1 MRFPGERYYEFDL
14 SSKFYNELL
23 GEMEEAQTV
32 TFNAYGKTQADHTSR
47 VAATVPVTKAMQ
59 TAVANGYA
67 HNGTFTAVEVSR
79 GMVYGINHQGT
90 AFDDA
95 SALSTV
101 MPFRT
106 YMSVT
111 TDGAMARAAYSH
123 LINISELKGG
133 AISPDAMDDEDNAQN
148 DGIIVRPIGGHR
160 VSVESEVSS
169 RMNVTTAVGQLYRI
183 LDIQPG
189 IATYSGFQPGLYI
202 FGKTKVMVK

>member
-1 MRFPGERYYEFDL
+1 
-14 SSKFYNELL
+14 
-23 GEMEEAQTV
+23 
-32 TFNAYGKTQADHTSR
+32 
-47 VAATVPVTKAMQ
+47 
-59 TAVANGYA
+59 
-67 HNGTFTAVEVSR
+67 
-79 GMVYGINHQGT
+79 
-90 AFDDA
+90 
-95 SALSTV
+95 

-111 TDGAMARAAYSH
+111 TDDAMARADYSH